1 MRTPSRWAIA
11 FTLLFALAL
20 QGAQEAGH
28 PTHAVSIS
36 TADPAWTELTSSMEK
51 MHQAMSSVAPSDDS
65 DRDFVRLMLP
75 HHQAAIDMAK
85 SELLF
90 GKSPE
95 MRRLA
100 QEIITDQ
107 QSEIQLM
114 QLWLKKHTPGRQ
126 QSRPSSDSDRK
137 EN

>member
-1 MRTPSRWAIA
+1 MRTPGRWAIA

-20 QGAQEAGH
+20 QGTQGPDH
-28 PTHAVSIS
+28 PTHAGSIP
-36 TADPAWTELTSSMEK
+36 PANPSWTELTSTMDK
-51 MHQAMSSVAPSDDS
+51 MHQAMSSVAPSGDS
-65 DRDFVRLMLP
+65 DRDFVGLMLP
-75 HHQAAIDMAK
+75 HHQAAIGMAK

-107 QSEIQLM
+107 QSEIDLM
-114 QLWLKKHTPGRQ
+114 QLWLKKHAPVRQ
-126 QSRPSSDSDRK
+126 KSKRSSSGAK
-137 EN
+137 ED